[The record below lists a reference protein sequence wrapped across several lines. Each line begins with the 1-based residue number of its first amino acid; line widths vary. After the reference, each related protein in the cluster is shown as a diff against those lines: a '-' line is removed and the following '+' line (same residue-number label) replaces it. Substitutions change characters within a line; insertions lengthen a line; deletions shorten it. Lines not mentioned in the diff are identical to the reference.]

1 MKRVA
6 ILFLLFAPLLLPGCK
21 PRRYET
27 AKAYVYKRIPRPIRG
42 GGYFVQVYYVFE
54 YKGDTIADDFKYGR
68 RYRADLIE
76 KGDTLVLQF
85 PPGKPARNKIKSV
98 IRPERKK

>member
-1 MKRVA
+1 MKRA
-6 ILFLLFAPLLLPGCK
+6 ATLFLLFAPLLLPGCE

-27 AKAYVYKRIPRPIRG
+27 ARAYVYKRIPRPIRG
-42 GGYFVQVYYVFE
+42 GYLVQVYYVFE
-54 YKGDTIADDFKYGR
+54 YKGDTITDDFRYGR

-76 KGDTLVLQF
+76 EGDTLILQF

-98 IRPERKK
+98 IRPEHKK

>member
-1 MKRVA
+1 MKRAA
-6 ILFLLFAPLLLPGCK
+6 IIFLLFTQLLLPGCE
-21 PRRYET
+21 PRRHET

-42 GGYFVQVYYVFE
+42 GYLVQVYYIFE
-54 YKGDTIADDFKYGR
+54 YRGDTIADDFRYGR
-68 RYRADLIE
+68 RYRAGLIE
-76 KGDTLVLQF
+76 EGDTLILQF